1 MGIVQPSLDI
11 VTTTNVKVVITG
23 TLSKSRD
30 AFKELL
36 ESKGV
41 TVSNS
46 VTKDVNYL
54 IVGED
59 PGSSKLTKAKSLGI
73 PTLTELEVQNKFNIS

>member
-36 ESKGV
+36 ESKDV

-54 IVGED
+54 IIGSE
-59 PGSSKLTKAKSLGI
+59 PGGSKLTKAKSLGI
-73 PTLTELEVQNKFNIS
+73 PTLTELEAVNKFNIL